1 MATKP
6 TLLRAVAV
14 ISILIIQPLLIT
26 SHTLLRKRSDD
37 IHNNDQNFSAE
48 EHHDYISTKI
58 LTKLIPSTNI
68 TSSSSS
74 ASASPMA
81 CIHQENKLKKCYEK
95 LPQSFNEIK
104 CTQCIYGNV
113 NPSTQVITCPHSDYC
128 SSVSGC
134 TKGVCPK
141 ECKVEFY
148 EVLNCIWEKAG
159 CGVTAGVGD
168 GECGVAN
175 KMKKK
180 GKKKVASDPYPSRGG
195 TAATVAATTS
205 TTSTSTKAA
214 AAVSSKN
221 GSNPCSEC
229 STSEGGARHNFCG
242 NLNVNPIQDACS
254 SQTECSDRGLKC
266 KVCTKVVNNDGYG
279 GKSVEEDVGSGA
291 YVCVKDEEEEGDK
304 KTAPAA
310 EGKGGG
316 NDITSAAT
324 SAASSS
330 TSLSTTKKQKGADT
344 AVTTTTT
351 SATGKKKQ
359 KGVTTT
365 TTTTSSTTPAGGFC
379 HSRAV
384 VLGNCIFNK
393 DTSPDC
399 LNCIYSGT
407 QEDSSDDPT
416 CKQVQQHQFCTNIAS
431 CAKEHCGKCTFEFYT
446 GLNCVL
452 QKIPGCEQFS
462 CAIGGGGIEGAIS
475 SSGGVGGG
483 YDASSDGYSLQQFRD
498 DVERQCKMMNQ
509 RMEVEDEVF
518 VREA

>member
-1 MATKP
+1 MATNP
-6 TLLRAVAV
+6 TLLRAVTV
-14 ISILIIQPLLIT
+14 ISILIIHPLLIT

-37 IHNNDQNFSAE
+37 IHNDQNFSAE

-74 ASASPMA
+74 SSASPMA

-141 ECKVEFY
+141 ECKEEFY
-148 EVLNCIWEKAG
+148 EVLNCIWKKAG
-159 CGVTAGVGD
+159 CASTAGVGD
-168 GECGVAN
+168 GDCGVAN
-175 KMKKK
+175 KMKK

-195 TAATVAATTS
+195 TTATVAATA
-205 TTSTSTKAA
+205 TSTSTKAA

-266 KVCTKVVNNDGYG
+266 KVCTKIVNNDGYG
-279 GKSVEEDVGSGA
+279 GKSVVEDVGSGA
-291 YVCVKDEEEEGDK
+291 YVCVKDEEEGGK
-304 KTAPAA
+304 KAAPAA
-310 EGKGGG
+310 AGKGGG
-316 NDITSAAT
+316 NDTTSAAT

-330 TSLSTTKKQKGADT
+330 TTSSNTKKQKGADT
-344 AVTTTTT
+344 AAVTTST
-351 SATGKKKQ
+351 SSTGKKKQ
-359 KGVTTT
+359 KGV

-384 VLGNCIFNK
+384 VLGNCIFTK

-399 LNCIYSGT
+399 LNCIHSGT

-452 QKIPGCEQFS
+452 QKIHGCEQFS

-475 SSGGVGGG
+475 SSSGSVGGG

-498 DVERQCKMMNQ
+498 DVERQCKMMNP
-509 RMEVEDEVF
+509 RMEDEVF

>member
-1 MATKP
+1 MATNP
-6 TLLRAVAV
+6 TLLRAAKV
-14 ISILIIQPLLIT
+14 ISILIIHPLLIT
-26 SHTLLRKRSDD
+26 SHALLRKRSDD
-37 IHNNDQNFSAE
+37 IHNDQKFSAE

-58 LTKLIPSTNI
+58 LTKLIPSNTTTTNI

-74 ASASPMA
+74 SSPMA

-134 TKGVCPK
+134 TEGVCPK
-141 ECKVEFY
+141 ECEEEFY
-148 EVLNCIWEKAG
+148 EVLNCIWGKAG
-159 CGVTAGVGD
+159 CGSTAGVGD
-168 GECGVAN
+168 GECGVA
-175 KMKKK
+175 KKDKK
-180 GKKKVASDPYPSRGG
+180 GKMEVASDPSRSG
-195 TAATVAATTS
+195 TAATVATT
-205 TTSTSTKAA
+205 TTTTTKAA
-214 AAVSSKN
+214 AAISSKT

-229 STSEGGARHNFCG
+229 STSAEGTQHNFCG
-242 NLNVNPIQDACS
+242 NLNVNPIQDVCS

-279 GKSVEEDVGSGA
+279 GKSVVEDVGSGA
-291 YVCVKDEEEEGDK
+291 YVCVKEEEEEGGDK
-304 KTAPAA
+304 KAAPAA
-310 EGKGGG
+310 AGKGG
-316 NDITSAAT
+316 NDTTSAAT

-330 TSLSTTKKQKGADT
+330 TSSSNTKKQKGADT
-344 AVTTTTT
+344 AVVTTI
-351 SATGKKKQ
+351 SSTGKKKQ

-384 VLGNCIFNK
+384 VLGNCIFTK

-399 LNCIYSGT
+399 LNCIHSGT
-407 QEDSSDDPT
+407 QEQSSDDPT

-452 QKIPGCEQFS
+452 QKIHGCEQFS

-475 SSGGVGGG
+475 SSSGGVGVGGG
-483 YDASSDGYSLQQFRD
+483 YDASSDGYGLQQFRD
-498 DVERQCKMMNQ
+498 DVERQCKMMNP